1 LRVALIEEA
10 ATSPAFGSWAAL
22 YQRYRPVYPASV
34 FAALCASLPDE
45 RRLCIELGAGSG
57 QATLNLLGLFD
68 HVIAVEPDREMAAA
82 IPPNPRLT
90 VATEAAELFVAD
102 LGVADAVVAATA
114 FHWMQMDVV
123 AANAAAWLRPK
134 GVFFAFSY
142 GAAQYPEA
150 PAIVQAVFRRHLQAW
165 RPHVDPR
172 LSGWRPYVE
181 PLRESGRYDDVG
193 SFETYVVHDWSA
205 EEAAGFLMTTSY
217 GQAFARA
224 TGDAGAHQAAL
235 AAEIAQATK
244 GRRVR
249 VRFPIEGAYGRTRPA
264 APAKSS

>member
-1 LRVALIEEA
+1 MALIEDTA
-10 ATSPAFGSWAAL
+10 ASPAFGSWAAL
-22 YQRYRPVYPASV
+22 YQRYRPVYPAGV
-34 FAALCASLPDE
+34 FAPLSALLPAE

-57 QATLNLLGLFD
+57 QATHNLLELFD
-68 HVIAVEPDREMAAA
+68 QVIAVEPDREMAGA
-82 IPPNPRLT
+82 IPQSPRLT
-90 VATEAAELFVAD
+90 VSTEAAELFVAD
-102 LGVADAVVAATA
+102 AGVADAVVAATA

-123 AANAAAWLRPK
+123 AANAAAWLRPG

-142 GAAQYPEA
+142 GAAQYPDA

-181 PLRESGRYDDVG
+181 PLRESGRYAEVEG
-193 SFETYVVHDWSA
+193 FETYVVHDWSA

-224 TGDAGAHQAAL
+224 TGDASGHQAVL
-235 AAEIAQATK
+235 AAEIAHASK

-249 VRFPIEGAYGRTRPA
+249 VRFPIEGAYGRTP
-264 APAKSS
+264 PGKSS